1 MSEINEGSNGG
12 IFRKQM
18 TLELIIR
25 KIAYLA
31 GKGGRWSMRKWE

>member
-1 MSEINEGSNGG
+1 MSEINEESNWE

-25 KIAYLA
+25 KIAHLA
-31 GKGGRWSMRKWE
+31 EKRGRWSMRR